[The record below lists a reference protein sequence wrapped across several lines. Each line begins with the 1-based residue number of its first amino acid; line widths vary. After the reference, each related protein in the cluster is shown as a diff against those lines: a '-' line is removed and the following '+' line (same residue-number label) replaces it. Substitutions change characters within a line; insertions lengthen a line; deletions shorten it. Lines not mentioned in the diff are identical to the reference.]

1 MKTGTASGQAA
12 KGRPCWLAA
21 ALMTTTLAGL
31 DGHVARAA
39 TAQNIAAPAQASAQ
53 KFNIPAQKLGDALAS
68 FGAQSGWQV
77 SVRADVIR
85 NATSP
90 GVNGSLTPA
99 DALSRL
105 LAGTGFTYRLSGGH
119 TVTLVPASANITLG
133 PVRVGGT
140 FVHQDPTGPGVGY
153 FAENTMAGTKTN
165 TPITEIPNS
174 VHVITKQQM
183 IDQQPQ
189 TLAQALRYMPGV
201 YAEFLGTQ
209 DDGNANGSEN
219 SIRQRGFGSSIFV
232 DGLMSSS
239 SIAGEP
245 TFLERVEVVNGP
257 ASVMYGQTTPGGMIG
272 MSLKKPTEA
281 PLHQVSVGFGNWGRY
296 QANFDFSD
304 KITKS
309 GNVRFRIAGLGV
321 TQGTQTEY
329 VKYKKISVLPSLT
342 WDIDKNTSWTLVGMY
357 DYTPNRG
364 TASQYP
370 IRGTLITSPTIPRIS
385 RKTYLGLPNWND
397 NDIKGGMLESL
408 FQHKFNKY
416 VTFSQTFRWNKE
428 SIDNRT
434 SYFGSSSSV
443 NTAYVVPWW
452 IKGTQNRI
460 QFDARFSGIIKTGPL
475 QHTWV
480 VGSDFRDYDYT
491 SSTNFDRNDQSSTTV
506 NIYNPQPNYTPCYS
520 LPSSTS
526 CKNTLTSGK
535 YNLFQ
540 EGVYFQ
546 DQIKWKRLSIVLGG
560 RQDWVN
566 RTATSYSWADNN
578 ATHKLTY
585 KDTSTNPQPQSA
597 FTWRA
602 GILYNFDFGLTP
614 YFSYSTSFVP
624 QVSTDYLG
632 RPFAPLS
639 GKQME
644 VGLKYKVPNKDILI
658 TAAAYDITENHYL
671 ITDPVYTNYQTDAGT
686 VRSRGF
692 EVSAN
697 ANVTKNLRVVASYSY
712 TDTRFGKSNLT
723 NSVYCPSLGKACS
736 PTVMRAEAGQS
747 VPYVP
752 RNMFSVFADYTI
764 PKNIVK
770 GLGVNWGMRYI
781 GYTYG
786 NYVESF
792 KVPSY
797 ILFDI
802 GAHYDFGEQF
812 PSLKGLHAQLAISNL
827 TNKYYVTSCYQG
839 SCNLGQGRRVYGNLT
854 YNW

>member
-1 MKTGTASGQAA
+1 MHSSGFLRRPIAASVLM
-12 KGRPCWLAA
+12 LA
-21 ALMTTTLAGL
+21 TTTALTSFVPTG
-31 DGHVARAA
+31 ARAE
-39 TAQNIAAPAQASAQ
+39 TAQTQPKFS
-53 KFNIPAQKLGDALAS
+53 FNIPAGSLSSALVS
-68 FGAQSGWQV
+68 FSAQSHIQV
-77 SVRADVIR
+77 
-85 NATSP
+85 TSQAP
-90 GVNGSLTPA
+90 TLAGHTTTGLRGQFTSSE
-99 DALSRL
+99 ALVRL
-105 LAGTGFTYRLSGGH
+105 LQGTGLSYQPLGERAFQI
-119 TVTLVPASANITLG
+119 VPASKATNITLG

-201 YAEFLGTQ
+201 YAESKGTQ
-209 DDGNANGSEN
+209 SDGNADGSES
-219 SIRQRGFGSSIFV
+219 SIMQRGFGSTLFV

-239 SIAGEP
+239 QIAGEP

-272 MSLKKPTEA
+272 MSLKKPTDT

-309 GNVRFRIAGLGV
+309 GNIRFRIAGLGV
-321 TQGTQTEY
+321 TQGEQTNY
-329 VKYKKISVLPSLT
+329 VKYKKVSVLPSLT
-342 WDIDKNTSWTLVGMY
+342 WDIDEKTSWTLIGMY
-357 DYTPNRG
+357 DYTPNQG

-370 IRGTLITSPTIPRIS
+370 ARGTLITNAAIPRIS
-385 RKTYLGLPNWND
+385 RKTYIGLPNWND

-434 SYFGSSSSV
+434 SYFGYPSSI

-460 QFDARFSGIIKTGPL
+460 QFDARLSGIIKTGPL

-480 VGSDFRDYDYT
+480 VGSDFRDYDYAT
-491 SSTNFDRNDQSSTTV
+491 SINFDRNDQNSTTV
-506 NIYNPQPNYTPCYS
+506 NIYNPQPNYTPCFS

-526 CKNTLTSGK
+526 CKNTFTSGN

-578 ATHKLTY
+578 STHKLTY
-585 KDTSTNPQPQSA
+585 KDTSANPQPQSA

-624 QVSTDYLG
+624 QTSTDYLG

-644 VGLKYKVPNKDILI
+644 AGLKYKVPNKDILI
-658 TAAAYDITENHYL
+658 TAAAFDITENHYL
-671 ITDPVYTNYQTDAGT
+671 ITDPVYTSFQTDAGT

-697 ANVTKNLRVVASYSY
+697 ANITKDLRLIASYSY

-723 NSVYCPSLGKACS
+723 QTTWCNSVDDYCS
-736 PTVMRAEAGQS
+736 PTETRSEAGRV

-764 PKNIVK
+764 PKSIAK

-781 GYTYG
+781 GSTYG
-786 NYVESF
+786 DYVESF

-802 GAHYDFGEQF
+802 GAHYDFGQQF
-812 PSLKGLHAQLAISNL
+812 SSLKGLHAQLAISNL
-827 TNKYYVTSCYQG
+827 TNKYYVTSCYQDL
-839 SCNLGQGRRVYGNLT
+839 CNLGQGRRVYGNLT